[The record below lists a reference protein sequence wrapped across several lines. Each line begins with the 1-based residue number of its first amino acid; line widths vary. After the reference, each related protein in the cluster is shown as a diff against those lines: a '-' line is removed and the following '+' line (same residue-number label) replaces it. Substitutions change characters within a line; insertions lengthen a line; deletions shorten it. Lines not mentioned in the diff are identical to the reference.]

1 MKKVIILLITSIL
14 LCACSITDSPT
25 LTVKDYLDNFNT
37 LNENVI
43 EDMESTIIKENL
55 SSDNTSIYRE
65 VLKRQYQDLRYEIVD
80 ETINEDKGE
89 VKVHITVYDL
99 YNSKLESENYMNDN
113 QSEFMNEENIFD
125 EERYMKYRLDEML
138 KTKNTITHDVVFKLT
153 KINDKWKIDDIDR
166 ETLEKI
172 HGLYDYN
179 LD

>member
-1 MKKVIILLITSIL
+1 MKKIIILLITSIL
-14 LCACSITDSPT
+14 LCACDMMDSPT
-25 LTVKDYLDNFNT
+25 LTVKQYLDNYNS
-37 LNENVI
+37 LNENIV

-65 VLKRQYQDLRYEIVD
+65 VLKRQYKDLRYEIVD
-80 ETINEDKGE
+80 EKIEKDKSE
-89 VKVHITVYDL
+89 VKVKVTVYDL
-99 YNSKLESENYMNDN
+99 YNSRVESENYMNDN

-138 KTKNTITHDVVFKLT
+138 KTKNTITHDIVFNLT
-153 KINDKWKIDDIDR
+153 KVDKEWKIDEPSR